1 MVVDTLCKMTLLHS
15 IILAKLHN
23 HTPTELCTG
32 QCSCS
37 IDTVDM
43 PACQFEEEGGGSD
56 SSGQSDGSGRSGSS
70 KGKRKRQR
78 SSSNGSAELL
88 MEVEGDEPAKLMT
101 MLPVSYMLCV
111 SVQLCVRAA
120 ARSTTHCCCHI

>member
-1 MVVDTLCKMTLLHS
+1 MLVDTLYTMLRLQSS
-15 IILAKLHN
+15 ISAHMHK

-37 IDTVDM
+37 KDTVYM
-43 PACQFEEEGGGSD
+43 PACQVEEEGGDSD
-56 SSGQSDGSGRSGSS
+56 SSGQSDGSGRSGSN

-78 SSSNGSAELL
+78 SSSNGGAELL

-101 MLPVSYMLCV
+101 MLPVSYMLFV
-111 SVQLCVRAA
+111 SVLLCV
-120 ARSTTHCCCHI
+120 